1 METTMI
7 WNAILTLAVGSFVWW
22 IRGTSQ
28 KIDRV
33 EEQIYQVRE
42 DLAKDYVSKQDFR
55 SGMDD
60 FAKRFDKVEEKLD
73 TLIMKIKV

>member
-1 METTMI
+1 MI

-33 EEQIYQVRE
+33 EEQIYEVRE
-42 DLAKDYVSKQDFR
+42 LVAKDYVSKQDFR
-55 SGMDD
+55 DGMDD